1 LRFGNYLYY
10 DFLSD
15 LCDLCGELL
24 QFKEHLMSRF
34 LMVDIGAGTMDVLW
48 YDTQSDLHYKAVVKS
63 PVRYLAEQAAELSG
77 DLVITGSEMGGGP
90 ITQTLKQ
97 RAKEAEVVMSLS
109 AAATLHHNPETVRS
123 WGINIVEDEKAE
135 YLRGDKKYSSLVL
148 ADFDPGR
155 LRQIVEGFGVPFAFD
170 AVAICAQD
178 HGVPP
183 AGVSHLDFRHNM
195 FKTRLEENP
204 YPHALLYKSD
214 DVPVVMNR
222 LRSIALSAAAIA
234 TEEIY
239 VMDSGM
245 AAILGGSMDI
255 LARDRDRI
263 VILDVATSHTVGAAM
278 IADEIA
284 GFFEYHTQDITL
296 EHLEDLIVDLCDG
309 KLEHRRVLAEGG
321 HGAYLR
327 KAIDFQAV
335 DVTIATGPKR
345 RLVEPSKLQITF
357 GAPWGDNMMT
367 GTVGL
372 LEALRRRKRLEPINY
387 L

>member
-1 LRFGNYLYY
+1 
-10 DFLSD
+10 
-15 LCDLCGELL
+15 
-24 QFKEHLMSRF
+24 
-34 LMVDIGAGTMDVLW
+34 MVDIGAGTMDVLW
-48 YDTQSDLHYKAVVKS
+48 YDTQTDLHYKAVVKS
-63 PVRYLAEQAAELSG
+63 PVRYLAEQAAELPG
-77 DLVITGSEMGGGP
+77 NLVITGSEMGGGP
-90 ITQTLKQ
+90 ITQILKQ
-97 RAKEAEVVMSLS
+97 RAKEAGVIMSLS

-123 WGINIVEDEKAE
+123 WGISIIEDEKAGTLGE
-135 YLRGDKKYSSLVL
+135 DKKYSSLVL
-148 ADFDPGR
+148 ADLDPGR
-155 LRQIVEGFGVPFAFD
+155 LRQIVESFGVPFSFD

-195 FKTRLEENP
+195 FKTRLDENP
-204 YPHALLYKSD
+204 YPHVLLYKSD
-214 DVPVVMNR
+214 EVPVAMNR
-222 LRSIALSAAAIA
+222 LKSIALSAAAIA

-263 VILDVATSHTVGAAM
+263 VILDVATSHTVGAAL
-278 IADEIA
+278 IADEIT

-296 EHLEDLIVDLCDG
+296 QRLDDLIVDLCDG
-309 KLEHRRVLAEGG
+309 KLEHHRVLAEGG

-327 KAIDFQAV
+327 KVLDFQTV

-345 RLVEPSKLQITF
+345 RLVAPSKLKITF

-372 LEALRRRKRLEPINY
+372 LEALRRRKGLEPIDY